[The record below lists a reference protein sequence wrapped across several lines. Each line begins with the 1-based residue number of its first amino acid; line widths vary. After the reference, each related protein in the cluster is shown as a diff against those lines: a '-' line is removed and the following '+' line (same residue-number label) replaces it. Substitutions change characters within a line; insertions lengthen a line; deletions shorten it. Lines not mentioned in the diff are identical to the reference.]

1 MTQPD
6 LTKPA
11 PTTLDPTHIAQQS
24 AALSELAQIASESAA
39 FYRDAAAA
47 AKNPQLRTLFER
59 MAVSKT
65 SLAAAMTKAIPAVDQ
80 GSADS
85 RTADSVDDARA
96 IGAPVAQRVRSL
108 CEELR
113 ARRKGRSEAYANHV
127 REVEERQLKAFLSVM
142 DRDIPMPVKNV
153 VRRYLRAIHQ
163 HQDVVERGPLGAHL
177 G

>member
-1 MTQPD
+1 MTEPN
-6 LTKPA
+6 LA
-11 PTTLDPTHIAQQS
+11 HIAHQA

-47 AKNPQLRTLFER
+47 AKDPQLKTLFKR

-65 SLAAAMTKAIPAVDQ
+65 SLAASMTKAIP
-80 GSADS
+80 
-85 RTADSVDDARA
+85 SVDGRDIDNR
-96 IGAPVAQRVRSL
+96 GAAGALVAQRVRSL
-108 CEELR
+108 REELR
-113 ARRKGRSEAYANHV
+113 ARRNGRSQAYADHV
-127 REVEERQLKAFLSVM
+127 RDVEERQLKAFLSVM

-177 G
+177 S